1 MSSAGVQRQIRDELD
16 TRNQIEDTPQGTG
29 GEKTMSTTAS
39 RCDQIIALID
49 ACLAE
54 VESSSGAGLQALHMA
69 GDVNRPSSPTHSRTS
84 R

>member
-1 MSSAGVQRQIRDELD
+1 MSSVGDQRQIRDDLD
-16 TRNQIEDTPQGTG
+16 TRKQVADTPQVTG
-29 GEKTMSTTAS
+29 GEETMTITAS

-54 VESSSGAGLQALHMA
+54 VESSSGASRQALHMA
-69 GDVNRPSSPTHSRTS
+69 GGANRPSSATHSRTS

>member
-1 MSSAGVQRQIRDELD
+1 MTI
-16 TRNQIEDTPQGTG
+16 
-29 GEKTMSTTAS
+29 TAS

-54 VESSSGAGLQALHMA
+54 VESSSGAGQQALHVA
-69 GDVNRPSSPTHSRTS
+69 GGVNRPSSPSHSRAS

>member
-1 MSSAGVQRQIRDELD
+1 
-16 TRNQIEDTPQGTG
+16 
-29 GEKTMSTTAS
+29 MSTTAS

-54 VESSSGAGLQALHMA
+54 VETSFGASPQALYRA
-69 GDVNRPSSPTHSRTS
+69 GGHNRPSSPTHSRTS

>member
-1 MSSAGVQRQIRDELD
+1 MSI
-16 TRNQIEDTPQGTG
+16 
-29 GEKTMSTTAS
+29 TAS

-54 VESSSGAGLQALHMA
+54 VESPSGAGQQALHMA
-69 GDVNRPSSPTHSRTS
+69 GGGNRPKLPTHSRAS

>member
-1 MSSAGVQRQIRDELD
+1 MSSAPDQRQIREELD
-16 TRNQIEDTPQGTG
+16 TRNQVADTPAVTG
-29 GEKTMSTTAS
+29 GEETMSTTAS

-54 VESSSGAGLQALHMA
+54 VEASFGASPQALYLA
-69 GDVNRPSSPTHSRTS
+69 GGHNRPSSPTHARTS

>member
-1 MSSAGVQRQIRDELD
+1 
-16 TRNQIEDTPQGTG
+16 
-29 GEKTMSTTAS
+29 MSTRS

-54 VESSSGAGLQALHMA
+54 VGAVRTPVPAL
-69 GDVNRPSSPTHSRTS
+69 VPTTNRPRRT